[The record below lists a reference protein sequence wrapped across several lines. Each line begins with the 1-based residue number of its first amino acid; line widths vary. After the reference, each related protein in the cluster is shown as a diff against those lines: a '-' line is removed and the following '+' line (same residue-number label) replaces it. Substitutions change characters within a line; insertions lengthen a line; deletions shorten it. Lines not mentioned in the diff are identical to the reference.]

1 MLCLIRSE
9 HLYIYSMEGMT
20 VKFLIPTEPD
30 DVHAIL
36 VKLALERMDHQVTLL
51 FMADQP
57 TRLRNS
63 IYVDASRYYWRSD
76 DPEQAVVEND
86 YDVVWWRRARK
97 PYLPKDA
104 VHPDD
109 YKFVA
114 RENTLFYESFTHT
127 LAPHAWWV
135 NTKESANR
143 ANFKLLQLKLAQE
156 CGLQIP
162 VTLCSNDPK
171 EIRFFLLQHEAEG
184 VIYKPLCPNY
194 WFEDNCIKIAYT
206 ARIGFLDLPDNQ
218 TLQYAP
224 GIFQKEI
231 RKKYELRVTCFG
243 RHLVAAKLNSQ
254 DHPDGLVDWR
264 AIRMG
269 KLEIE
274 PYLLPPKLENQIRN
288 FMHRLGI
295 VFGSFDFIVTPEG
308 EYVFLEVNEQGQFL
322 WIEEYNPDFK
332 MLDLFVH
339 FLVYQGL
346 SERMIAAKPVHTISK
361 YEDELEVIF
370 QENRAKHIDLNSVQ
384 MGA

>member
-1 MLCLIRSE
+1 M
-9 HLYIYSMEGMT
+9 
-20 VKFLIPTEPD
+20 KFLIPTEPD

-63 IYVDASRYYWRSD
+63 IYVDANRYYWRSD
-76 DPEQAVVEND
+76 DPEHAVVEND

-156 CGLQIP
+156 CGLHIP

-171 EIRFFLLQHEAEG
+171 EIRFFLLQHEGDG
-184 VIYKPLCPNY
+184 VVYKPLCPNY

-224 GIFQKEI
+224 GIFQKEVK
-231 RKKYELRVTCFG
+231 KKYELRVTCFG
-243 RHLVAAKLNSQ
+243 RHLVAAKLHSQ
-254 DHPDGLVDWR
+254 VHADGLLDWR
-264 AIRMG
+264 AIRAG
-269 KLEIE
+269 KLEVE
-274 PYLLPPKLENQIRN
+274 PYQLPKALEDQIRTL
-288 FMHRLGI
+288 MYRLGI
-295 VFGSFDFIVTPEG
+295 VFGAFDFIVTPEG

-322 WIEEYNPDFK
+322 WLEEYNPDFK

-346 SERMIAAKPVHTISK
+346 SDRMIAAKPLHTISQ
-361 YEDELEVIF
+361 YESELELIF
-370 QENRAKHIDLNSVQ
+370 QENRAKHVDLNSVQ
-384 MGA
+384 MGT

>member
-1 MLCLIRSE
+1 M
-9 HLYIYSMEGMT
+9 
-20 VKFLIPTEPD
+20 KFLIPTEPD
-30 DVHAIL
+30 DVHAIF
-36 VKLALERMDHQVTLL
+36 VKLALERMGHQVTLL
-51 FMADQP
+51 FTADQP

-63 IYVDASRYYWRSD
+63 IYIDTKRYYWRSD
-76 DPEQAVVEND
+76 DRHTTVVEND

-97 PYLPKDA
+97 PHLPKDV

-109 YKFVA
+109 YQFVV
-114 RENTLFYESFTHT
+114 RENALFYESFTHT

-156 CGLQIP
+156 CGLHIP

-171 EIRFFLLQHEAEG
+171 DIRLFLLNHELDG
-184 VIYKPLCPNY
+184 VVYKPLCPNF

-206 ARIGFLDLPDNQ
+206 ARIGFLDLPTNQ
-218 TLQYAP
+218 VLQHAP
-224 GIFQKEI
+224 GIFQKEVK
-231 RKKYELRVTCFG
+231 KKYELRVTCFG

-254 DHPDGLVDWR
+254 EHSDGLIDWR
-264 AIRMG
+264 AIRKG

-274 PYLLPPKLENQIRN
+274 PYELPSALQDKIRAL
-288 FMHRLGI
+288 MYRLGI
-295 VFGSFDFIVTPEG
+295 VFGSFDFVVTPEG

-346 SERMIAAKPVHTISK
+346 SEAMISARPTHTIAQ
-361 YEDELEVIF
+361 YQAEIEPIF
-370 QENRAKHIDLNSVQ
+370 QDNRSKHIDLNSAP
-384 MGA
+384 MS